1 MNAPTEAFLH
11 DKLHALDAL
20 ADEFIAVR
28 RDIHKHPEMG
38 YKEYRTSDL
47 VAEQL
52 SAWGYQVTRGLG
64 GTGLVGQLK
73 KGSGHRAIGIRAD
86 MDALPIDEATG
97 LAYASCNVGIMHAC
111 GHDGH
116 TAMLLAAAKH
126 IAQKGVFSGTVN
138 LIFQPAE
145 EGLGGAKKMM
155 EDGLFKQ
162 FPCDAIFAMHNMPT
176 HPQGHLVLR
185 DGSAMASSD
194 NVTIT
199 LHGKGGHGA
208 MPHVAADPVVAG
220 SAIVMGLQS
229 IVARNIDPQQMAIIT
244 VGAFNAGV
252 ANNVIPQ
259 TATLKLSVRSLDRDV
274 RILLEKRITELVHA
288 QATQLWGEAAD
299 IDYQRGY
306 PVLVNHLAE
315 TDFARDVAEE
325 LVGADKVVRQGR
337 ALTGSEDFAFML
349 EEVPGCYLL
358 IGNGDGTGDGHGAC
372 MVHNPGY
379 DFNDQNVAVGSAYWS
394 LLVERFLPAIRVKT
408 PRPGF
413 GAWPSAGG
421 KPPGLCHRPGL
432 NLERRQSRP
441 RRRRV

>member
-1 MNAPTEAFLH
+1 MNAPSDAFLH
-11 DKLHALDAL
+11 DKLQALQAE
-20 ADEFIAVR
+20 AETFIAVR
-28 RDIHKHPEMG
+28 RDIHRHPEMG

-73 KGSGHRAIGIRAD
+73 KGTGERRIGIRAD

-97 LAYASCNVGIMHAC
+97 LPYASCNAGIMHAC

-126 IAQKGVFSGTVN
+126 LAQHGRFSGTLNV
-138 LIFQPAE
+138 IFQPAE

-162 FPCDAIFAMHNMPT
+162 FPCDAIFAMHNMPGQ
-176 HPQGHLVLR
+176 PQGHLVLR

-208 MPHVAADPVVAG
+208 MPHLAIDPVVAG

-229 IVARNIDPQQMAIIT
+229 IVARNIDPQHMAIIT

-259 TATLKLSVRSLDRDV
+259 TATLRLSVRSLDREV
-274 RILLEKRITELVHA
+274 RSLLEQRICELVQA
-288 QATQLWGEAAD
+288 QAKSYGVTAE

-306 PVLVNHLAE
+306 PVLVNHWAE
-315 TDFARDVAEE
+315 TEFARAVAEE
-325 LVGADKVVRQGR
+325 LVGPERVVRQGR
-337 ALTGSEDFAFML
+337 ALNGSEDFAFML
-349 EEVPGCYLL
+349 EEVPGSYVL
-358 IGNGDGTGDGHGAC
+358 IGNGDGSGDGHGAC

-379 DFNDQNVAVGSAYWS
+379 DFNDKNVAIGSAFWS
-394 LLVERFLPAIRVKT
+394 LLVERYLLA
-408 PRPGF
+408 
-413 GAWPSAGG
+413 
-421 KPPGLCHRPGL
+421 
-432 NLERRQSRP
+432 
-441 RRRRV
+441 